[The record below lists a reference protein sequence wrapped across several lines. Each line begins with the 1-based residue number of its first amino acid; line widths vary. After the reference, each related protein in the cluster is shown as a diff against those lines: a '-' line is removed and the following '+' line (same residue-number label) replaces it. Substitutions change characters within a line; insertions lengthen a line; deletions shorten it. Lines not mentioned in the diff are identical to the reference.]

1 MDADELVD
9 EVGDDLAGAL
19 LAKVRFPVH
28 KERTMKRFIQSRWA
42 RGLAGATM
50 ALALGVGMVGGAAA
64 QNNDSAMA
72 PTGMPAV
79 KQAGNIDYVTGG
91 VGLDES
97 HALKA
102 AAPHWPLEL
111 LFAGPGSDYLSDVH
125 VSVTGGG
132 NTVFQATAD
141 GPFMLVKLPPGAY
154 VVHAEYKGQEKTES
168 IKVGGAHQKASFR
181 WSTQ

>member
-1 MDADELVD
+1 
-9 EVGDDLAGAL
+9 
-19 LAKVRFPVH
+19 
-28 KERTMKRFIQSRWA
+28 MKRFKQSRWMH
-42 RGLAGATM
+42 GVAGAAI
-50 ALALGVGMVGGAAA
+50 ALALGAGSIGYAAA
-64 QNNDSAMA
+64 QSNDSAMA
-72 PTGMPAV
+72 PTGMPPV
-79 KQAGNIDYVTGG
+79 KQAGSIDYVTGG

-132 NTVFQATAD
+132 GSVFQATAD
-141 GPFMLVKLPPGAY
+141 GPYMLVKLPPGDY
-154 VVHAEYKGQEKTES
+154 VVHASYKGDEKTQA

-181 WSTQ
+181 WNTQ